1 LLVRRPDNTTCTETQ
16 FDTLRQLIQTQQN
29 DVQDALTVQQ
39 IARADIYLQ
48 KTALLAQFNML
59 TSLLDGYFQNMDF
72 YAARPYAPV
81 VTAGQDAFTRAM
93 VDAFNLWGEIDD
105 ATTPPAGVTLP
116 LILGDGTPRDV
127 FMSAVSA
134 LQFAYAE
141 ERKKAQEVT
150 LAQAK
155 RNRSEDVAYE
165 TMKAYRDAVPGKLTA
180 HPELIR
186 CRG

>member
-1 LLVRRPDNTTCTETQ
+1 
-16 FDTLRQLIQTQQN
+16 
-29 DVQDALTVQQ
+29 
-39 IARADIYLQ
+39 
-48 KTALLAQFNML
+48 
-59 TSLLDGYFQNMDF
+59 
-72 YAARPYAPV
+72 
-81 VTAGQDAFTRAM
+81 
-93 VDAFNLWGEIDD
+93 
-105 ATTPPAGVTLP
+105 
-116 LILGDGTPRDV
+116 
-127 FMSAVSA
+127 MSAVSA